1 MAGDG
6 RMAGPLAALTRL
18 KLLAMAAG
26 GRDDLSSA
34 AYIYTYIYQVGAMS
48 LSSAGSPSGS
58 STGGKSGKA
67 EELRLGCLAAS
78 ALWMLAETEATRHR
92 LPVAQYAL

>member
-1 MAGDG
+1 
-6 RMAGPLAALTRL
+6 
-18 KLLAMAAG
+18 
-26 GRDDLSSA
+26 
-34 AYIYTYIYQVGAMS
+34 MS
-48 LSSAGSPSGS
+48 LSSAGLPSRS

-78 ALWMLAETEATRHR
+78 ALWMLAEAEATRHR